1 METEE
6 GTITLISKEGERF
19 QVDASVAKMSK
30 LVESTIDEE
39 EEDDDD
45 SQREIQLPNVKG
57 IVLAKVIEFCEH
69 FQEENMTEI
78 STPLKSSKIEDLVQP
93 WYADYVKVEQVLLF
107 ELVTAANFMDIKPL
121 LDLTCLAVSV
131 FIKGKSPEELRRIFN
146 LSNEFTPEEEAQVRE
161 ENKWAEQPSN
171 RSNDV
176 ASNTAANNTKAAPSS
191 S

>member
-1 METEE
+1 
-6 GTITLISKEGERF
+6 
-19 QVDASVAKMSK
+19 MSK
-30 LVESTIDEE
+30 LVESTVDEDE
-39 EEDDDD
+39 DEDD
-45 SQREIQLPNVKG
+45 SPREIQLPNVKG
-57 IVLAKVIEFCEH
+57 TVLAKVIEYCEH
-69 FQEENMTEI
+69 FQTENMTEI

-161 ENKWAEQPSN
+161 ENKWAEQPSK
-171 RSNDV
+171 RGDDA
-176 ASNTAANNTKAAPSS
+176 ASNTATNNNNNASS
-191 S
+191 SS

>member
-1 METEE
+1 
-6 GTITLISKEGERF
+6 
-19 QVDASVAKMSK
+19 MSK
-30 LVESTIDEE
+30 LVESTIDED

-57 IVLAKVIEFCEH
+57 TVLAKVIEFCEH